1 MQFTAESYA
10 ADVISGTI
18 PACKQIISACKR
30 HQKDTEN
37 GHERGLY
44 FDEDA
49 AKVAIAFF
57 GLLKH
62 WKGEWAG
69 QPIELEPWQQFII
82 WNLFGWRRA
91 DGTRRFRT
99 AYIEVPRKNGKTTV
113 AAGAGIYLAFVDGEP
128 GAEVYTAATKR
139 DQARIAHND
148 ATKMVKAS
156 PQLKKIITPYKD
168 NLHNKEDGSKFE
180 PLGRD
185 SNSMDGLNVHG
196 AICDEVHA
204 WNDRMMWDLL
214 DTATGSR
221 RQPLMFAITTAGFD
235 RQSLCYQLHD
245 YAEKVAYGVIDD
257 DSFFGMIYTIDE
269 GDDWENEDNWYK
281 ANPNL
286 GISKKLDDMRRLAA
300 RAKEMPAALNSFLRL
315 HLNVWTQSSERWI
328 SPEHW
333 AACDIAPIDEKYLA
347 GRDCWAAVDLS
358 SRGDITAVVYVFP
371 GEKYS
376 DITARFFIPEFGMRQ
391 RAKRD
396 RVPYETWERQGHIT
410 ATPGDR
416 IDHDYILAQIQQ
428 DMTVF
433 NVREIAFDPWNASH
447 VTTKLLEQG
456 ANVIE
461 FRQGYV
467 SMNPAMGSL
476 DAALSTKK
484 INHGGNPVL
493 GWMADNTVAAFDPA
507 GNMKPDKSKS
517 SEKIDGVVA
526 LIMAQYRATLAN
538 GITDSVYSN
547 RGIRS
552 L

>member
-1 MQFTAESYA
+1 MKFTAEQYA
-10 ADVISGTI
+10 LDVISGKI
-18 PACKQIISACKR
+18 PACKQVISACKR
-30 HQKDTEN
+30 HQNDLQH
-37 GHERGLY
+37 GHKRGLY

-57 GLLKH
+57 SVLKH

-69 QPIELEPWQQFII
+69 QFIELEPFQQFQI
-82 WNLFGWRRA
+82 WNIFGWKRA

-99 AYIEVPRKNGKTTV
+99 VYIEEPRKNGKTTI

-148 ATKMVKAS
+148 ATKMVKSS
-156 PQLKKIITPYKD
+156 PQLKKIITPFKD
-168 NLHNKEDGSKFE
+168 NLHNKQDGSKFE

-185 SNSMDGLNVHG
+185 SDSMDGLNVHG

-204 WNDRMMWDLL
+204 WKDRLMWDLL

-221 RQPLMFAITTAGFD
+221 RQPLIFAITTAGFD

-245 YAEKVAYGVIDD
+245 YAEKVAYGIVED
-257 DSFFGMIYTIDE
+257 DSFFGLIYTIDE
-269 GDDWENEDNWYK
+269 GDDWEDEATWFK

-286 GISKKLDDMRRLAA
+286 GVSKKLDDMRRLAE

-333 AACDIAPIDEKYLA
+333 EACNIAPIEEKYLA

-358 SRGDITAVVYVFP
+358 SRGDITAVVYEFP
-371 GEKYS
+371 GDSYS
-376 DITARFFIPEFGMRQ
+376 DVVCRFFIPEDGMRL
-391 RAKRD
+391 RSKRD
-396 RVPYETWERQGHIT
+396 RVPYETWVRQGFIT

-416 IDHDYILAQIQQ
+416 IDYDYILAQIEQ
-428 DMTVF
+428 DMSVF
-433 NVREIAFDPWNASH
+433 NVREIAFDPWNATH
-447 VTTKLLEQG
+447 VTTKLLEQD
-456 ANVIE
+456 APVIE

-467 SMNPAMGSL
+467 SMNPAMGAL
-476 DAALSTKK
+476 DVALSTKK

-493 GWMADNTVAAFDPA
+493 TWMADNIVAAMDPA
-507 GNMKPDKSKS
+507 GNMKPDKGKS
-517 SEKIDGVVA
+517 TEKIDGIVA
-526 LIMAQYRATLAN
+526 LIMAHYRATLAN
-538 GITDSVYSN
+538 GKQESVYN
-547 RGIRS
+547 RRGIRS

>member
-1 MQFTAESYA
+1 MKFTAEQYA
-10 ADVISGTI
+10 LDVISGKI
-18 PACKQIISACKR
+18 PACKQVISACKR
-30 HQKDTEN
+30 HQNDLQH

-57 GLLKH
+57 SVLKH

-69 QPIELEPWQQFII
+69 QFIELEPFQQFQI
-82 WNLFGWRRA
+82 WNIFGWKRA

-99 AYIEVPRKNGKTTV
+99 VYIEEPRKNGKTTI

-148 ATKMVKAS
+148 ATKMVKSS
-156 PQLKKIITPYKD
+156 PQLKKIITPFKD
-168 NLHNKEDGSKFE
+168 NLHNKQDGSKFE

-185 SNSMDGLNVHG
+185 SDSMDGLNVHG

-204 WNDRMMWDLL
+204 WKDRLMWDLL

-221 RQPLMFAITTAGFD
+221 RQPLIFAITTAGFD

-245 YAEKVAYGVIDD
+245 YAEKVAYGIIED
-257 DSFFGMIYTIDE
+257 DSFFGLIYTIDE
-269 GDDWENEDNWYK
+269 GDDWEDEATWFK

-286 GISKKLDDMRRLAA
+286 GVSKKLDDMRRLAE

-333 AACDIAPIDEKYLA
+333 EACNIAPIEEKYLA

-358 SRGDITAVVYVFP
+358 SRGDITAVVYEFP
-371 GEKYS
+371 GESYS
-376 DITARFFIPEFGMRQ
+376 DVVCRFFIPEDGMRL
-391 RAKRD
+391 RSKRD
-396 RVPYETWERQGHIT
+396 RVPYETWVRQGFIT

-416 IDHDYILAQIQQ
+416 IDYDYILAQIEQ
-428 DMTVF
+428 DMSVF
-433 NVREIAFDPWNASH
+433 NVREIAFDPWNATH
-447 VTTKLLEQG
+447 VTTKLLEQD
-456 ANVIE
+456 APVIE

-467 SMNPAMGSL
+467 SMNPAMGAL
-476 DAALSTKK
+476 DVALSTKK

-493 GWMADNTVAAFDPA
+493 TWMADNIVAAIDPA
-507 GNMKPDKSKS
+507 GNMKPDKGKS
-517 SEKIDGVVA
+517 TEKIDGIVA
-526 LIMAQYRATLAN
+526 LIMAHYRATLAN
-538 GITDSVYSN
+538 GKQESVYN
-547 RGIRS
+547 RRGIRS